1 MIYVIIIV
9 TNTTTKQG
17 EIKMKDLTLY
27 NDEELSNHV
36 FNDEYFWNEKDDLD
50 YLMALVSE
58 EFHTTKAQR
67 ANLLS
72 ELSKYKKDTHHQVAI
87 ELGLTH

>member
-1 MIYVIIIV
+1 
-9 TNTTTKQG
+9 
-17 EIKMKDLTLY
+17 MKDLTLY
-27 NDEELSNHV
+27 NNEELTNHV
-36 FNDEYFWNEKDDLD
+36 FNDTYFWDEKDDLD

-72 ELSKYKKDTHHQVAI
+72 ELSQYKKDMSDLVAV
-87 ELGLTH
+87 ELGLKTK